1 MRPRPAPGQPR
12 SAKRGAGF
20 TLIEIVVAFVLLS
33 LVLATGFEI
42 FSGGLRRAGE
52 LENYSRA
59 LVIAQ
64 SRLAVAGIEEPYA
77 EGEVRGET
85 EDRRFRWAVSTTRS
99 KEPEIDPAK
108 AVGNTH
114 ALYRVE
120 ARVEWTGADARERS
134 VSLATLGLGQRQ
146 P

>member
-1 MRPRPAPGQPR
+1 M
-12 SAKRGAGF
+12 
-20 TLIEIVVAFVLLS
+20 AFVLLS

-52 LENYSRA
+52 LENYSQA

-64 SRLAVAGIEEPYA
+64 SRLALAGVAEPYA
-77 EGEVRGET
+77 EGEIRGET

-99 KEPEIDPAK
+99 RDPDIDPAK
-108 AVGNTH
+108 AVGHTH

-120 ARVEWTGADARERS
+120 ARVEWTGADTRERS
-134 VSLATLGLGQRQ
+134 VSLVTLGLGQRQ